1 MIINC
6 LIERRMDSVYEEINL
21 LNKLYFLDI

>member
-21 LNKLYFLDI
+21 LNKLYFLDV

>member
-6 LIERRMDSVYEEINL
+6 LIEIRMDRVYEEINL